1 MKGPLILFLLLFYE
15 FVSSI
20 PFNTLLV
27 SFYLPTS
34 APITSNLLLK
44 KSTISGVV
52 VAQLAELSFPVPK
65 VRGSNPFTMTF
76 FSDLCIVNCW
86 KDQRCRKW
94 PIRQYKRAPFR
105 VIFVYF
111 SLTGSAGSRY
121 RRSTSRA
128 RRPSSSTARD
138 QYYKTIFAII

>member
-65 VRGSNPFTMTF
+65 VMVRIH
-76 FSDLCIVNCW
+76 LL
-86 KDQRCRKW
+86 W
-94 PIRQYKRAPFR
+94 PYL
-105 VIFVYF
+105 VIYVLL
-111 SLTGSAGSRY
+111 SVEKMPEMAH
-121 RRSTSRA
+121 STIQKS
-128 RRPSSSTARD
+128 
-138 QYYKTIFAII
+138 IF